1 MSGGVSGFT
10 AKAYECMVFG
20 FGASVRGAQ
29 VLSLPALGLHPGS
42 CGVRSLASF
51 LHRIVYYR
59 GYVVYYIYTHNNNNM
74 PSYHSYCVML
84 GRGAQKAFR
93 VEILLH
99 YRYSVYRAV

>member
-59 GYVVYYIYTHNNNNM
+59 GYVVYYIYIYIYT
-74 PSYHSYCVML
+74 
-84 GRGAQKAFR
+84 
-93 VEILLH
+93 
-99 YRYSVYRAV
+99 